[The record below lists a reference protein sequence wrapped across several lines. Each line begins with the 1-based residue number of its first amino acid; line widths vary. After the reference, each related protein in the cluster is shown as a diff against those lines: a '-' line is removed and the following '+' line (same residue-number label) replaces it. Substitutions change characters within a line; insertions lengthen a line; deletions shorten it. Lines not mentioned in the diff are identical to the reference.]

1 MLRIGYYQF
10 RPLFGQIRRNLKK
23 VVSALQGVKADLIV
37 LPELAFTGYH
47 FKDREEV
54 LSLSEDPQAS
64 ETVAALIR
72 LCHQQDLYL
81 VVGFSEK
88 RKDKV
93 YNSALLIRSRGVQ
106 SIYRKLH
113 LFNNEKQ
120 CFDPGDLPLT
130 VQEVRGTRR

>member
-10 RPLFGQIRRNLKK
+10 RPLFGQVRRNVKK

-81 VVGFSEK
+81 VVQQFS
-88 RKDKV
+88 
-93 YNSALLIRSRGVQ
+93 
-106 SIYRKLH
+106 
-113 LFNNEKQ
+113 F
-120 CFDPGDLPLT
+120 
-130 VQEVRGTRR
+130 

>member
-1 MLRIGYYQF
+1 LAEAAEEAIVCCGSAIIN
-10 RPLFGQIRRNLKK
+10 FGL
-23 VVSALQGVKADLIV
+23 
-37 LPELAFTGYH
+37 Y
-47 FKDREEV
+47 
-54 LSLSEDPQAS
+54 SEDPQTS

-72 LCHQQDLYL
+72 LCYQQDLYL
-81 VVGFSEK
+81 VARFSEK

-93 YNSALLIRSRGVQ
+93 YNSALLIGSRGVQ